1 MLHLCV
7 ALSSYKYTQLNMV
20 RNIIGT
26 VVKVGNGRISPAE
39 FAEIVQSRD
48 RNKAGKTAPAA
59 GLTLWQVYY

>member
-1 MLHLCV
+1 
-7 ALSSYKYTQLNMV
+7 MV

-26 VVKVGNGRISPAE
+26 VVKVGNGKISPAE